1 MGKRKKRKA
10 KNKIK
15 YSFFQKVKRYI
26 CPKMKVAFNLYD
38 KYVTILTGYLPIV
51 MFILGACIGVI
62 GIVANKLYSPI
73 VWLCTG
79 YVLIFGIKNFF
90 IGSLNQSKYSKG
102 FKKVIT
108 IIKLMICFFSYPFIV
123 TILSVLLKS
132 VNEKILFVIPLVLW
146 VVVKIF
152 INIIFDYF
160 FYNGFNKKTFYISL
174 CSIGI
179 CLLINFGILLSVFWC
194 DSLYVYLFVNF
205 GIKRESVCRI
215 NLISFIVNIVTLGIT
230 FMQNLR
236 INNWREIYIGK
247 TLYRYNHI
255 KGYVK
260 QIYRESIGGIFIP
273 ILKYSS
279 YKEIMNF
286 NISVQWDKLANQLYK
301 KKEPDCID
309 MMINNEFELNPL
321 FRMYFVVKKWN
332 CEMSVLFRYGY
343 LILGIIFNVRGIQ
356 LFYDIKNP
364 IDSQILILWGI
375 LLICLSTFGFII
387 SIITRE
393 KYRKIKII
401 LVGLILIR
409 SIWWIILFFE
419 LYCRMIIF
427 SALVLMYY
435 SISFKFIL
443 GKVEENKK
451 YKYF

>member
-1 MGKRKKRKA
+1 
-10 KNKIK
+10 
-15 YSFFQKVKRYI
+15 
-26 CPKMKVAFNLYD
+26 
-38 KYVTILTGYLPIV
+38 
-51 MFILGACIGVI
+51 
-62 GIVANKLYSPI
+62 
-73 VWLCTG
+73 
-79 YVLIFGIKNFF
+79 
-90 IGSLNQSKYSKG
+90 
-102 FKKVIT
+102 
-108 IIKLMICFFSYPFIV
+108 
-123 TILSVLLKS
+123 
-132 VNEKILFVIPLVLW
+132 
-146 VVVKIF
+146 
-152 INIIFDYF
+152 
-160 FYNGFNKKTFYISL
+160 
-174 CSIGI
+174 
-179 CLLINFGILLSVFWC
+179 
-194 DSLYVYLFVNF
+194 
-205 GIKRESVCRI
+205 
-215 NLISFIVNIVTLGIT
+215 
-230 FMQNLR
+230 
-236 INNWREIYIGK
+236 
-247 TLYRYNHI
+247 
-255 KGYVK
+255 
-260 QIYRESIGGIFIP
+260 
-273 ILKYSS
+273 
-279 YKEIMNF
+279 
-286 NISVQWDKLANQLYK
+286 
-301 KKEPDCID
+301 